1 MTERSPTPTRASLAV
16 RAERFVRRV
25 WAMATKE
32 ALHVRRDPRTLMTA
46 IGMPVLLTVLFG
58 YGVSFDVDHVPVAV
72 VDLDRTSASREVTDG
87 LLASGE
93 LVAVARPET
102 TEAAEA
108 LLREGE
114 AWAAVVL
121 PRGLAA
127 DQARGERVQVQVLVD
142 GSDGSLANQVLAKVD
157 ALGRAAGTAGIQA
170 VAGRAVEPPLAVEVS
185 TRFNPSGASAP
196 FLVPGLVAYVL
207 ALVAVLLTALSVAR
221 EWERGSMEQLF
232 ATPVGR
238 LEIVV
243 GKLLPYLALGMVQT
257 TMVLG
262 AGAAVFGVPMRGL
275 GMVAVAAV
283 LFLVGML
290 GQGLFISV
298 LTRSQMVAT
307 QVGTFSALLPS
318 LLLSGFL
325 FPIANLPLPLQWLS
339 VAIPGRWFVSLLR
352 AVLLRGAGLADVWPS
367 FVALA
372 LFAVAIV
379 GLSTARFQRRLA

>member
-1 MTERSPTPTRASLAV
+1 MTDRVPGRAPLSA

-32 ALHVRRDPRTLMTA
+32 ALHVRRDPRTLITA

-58 YGVSFDVDHVPVAV
+58 YGVSFDVDHVPVAL
-72 VDLDRTSASREVTDG
+72 VDLDRTAASREVADA

-93 LVAVARPET
+93 LVAVGRPET
-102 TEAAEA
+102 TDQAEVA
-108 LLREGE
+108 MLEGD

-142 GSDGSLANQVLAKVD
+142 GSDGSLANQVLAKAD
-157 ALGRAAGTAGIQA
+157 AIGRAAGTAGIEA

-243 GKLLPYLALGMVQT
+243 GKLLPYLALGLVQT

-275 GMVAVAAV
+275 GMVFAAAV

-339 VAIPGRWFVSLLR
+339 FAIPGRWFVALLR
-352 AVLLRGAGLADVWPS
+352 AVLLRGAGFAEVWPS
-367 FVALA
+367 LVALA
-372 LFAVAIV
+372 VFAVAIV